1 MSTIYP
7 VQLQTLYHY
16 TDTLGLVGILNSGKI
31 LQAFTIKGNGVFFTR
46 LHPENGKEVLARNN
60 YNNAYLSK
68 QDKVSCY
75 IRILIPIDEIYF
87 DHFSQGRDIFIVPG
101 RDIHLHDYTWGFGC
115 TDVGGSVCNLLG
127 KVILQSE
134 PKAEP
139 IFQQRG
145 FEGKRGY
152 CKLIYRIACQA

>member
-68 QDKVSCY
+68 LNKVSCY
-75 IRILIPIDEIYF
+75 IRILIPINEIFF
-87 DHFSQGRDIFIVPG
+87 DHSSHGRDIFIMPG
-101 RDIHLHDYTWGFGC
+101 RDIHLHNYTWGLGC
-115 TDVGGSVCNLLG
+115 TDIVGSVCNLLG

-134 PKAEP
+134 PKAET
-139 IFQQRG
+139 ICQQRIL
-145 FEGKRGY
+145 EGKRGY
-152 CKLIYRIACQA
+152 